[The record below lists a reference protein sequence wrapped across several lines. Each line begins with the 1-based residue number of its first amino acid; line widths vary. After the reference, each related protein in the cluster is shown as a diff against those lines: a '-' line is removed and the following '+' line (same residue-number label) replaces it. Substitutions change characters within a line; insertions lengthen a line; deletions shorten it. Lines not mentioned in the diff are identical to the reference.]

1 MLSVHQHR
9 IDLGIVI
16 RLISANRLIL
26 INQKEAPCKRLSGAN
41 IFDQADVIIT
51 HGLTL
56 LIVLNRKFLPDQSH
70 MLVRISLSGDGLEL
84 QLHRRDFEPAC
95 KRGQDIVLLL

>member
-1 MLSVHQHR
+1 MLSIHQHG

-26 INQKEAPCKRLSGAN
+26 INQKEAPGKRFSGTN

-51 HGLTL
+51 HSLTL
-56 LIVLNRKFLPDQSH
+56 LIVLHRKFLPDQSH
-70 MLVRISLSGDGLEL
+70 MLVGISLSGN
-84 QLHRRDFEPAC
+84 
-95 KRGQDIVLLL
+95 